1 MFIRP
6 QIQEFPEYKELPKLN
21 YEDDFHYSRGRED
34 VASSNFG
41 DVLKV
46 GGMVAG
52 AASGIGALGA
62 AGIFGTG
69 GLAGTGSFLATSG
82 IKTLG
87 TIGTG
92 LTNLSNSF
100 YPQQGR

>member
-41 DVLKV
+41 DALKL

-52 AASGIGALGA
+52 GISGIGSLASTGFL
-62 AGIFGTG
+62 G
-69 GLAGTGSFLATSG
+69 GLGTSFGSTGFLANNAA
-82 IKTLG
+82 TLG